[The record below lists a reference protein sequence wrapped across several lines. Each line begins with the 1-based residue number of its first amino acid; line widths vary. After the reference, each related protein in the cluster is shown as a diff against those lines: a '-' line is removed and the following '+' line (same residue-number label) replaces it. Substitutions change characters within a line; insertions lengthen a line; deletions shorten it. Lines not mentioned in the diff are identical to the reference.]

1 MDVKT
6 MCLGVLSLGDATGY
20 EIRKQFEDGPFAFF
34 HAAGYGSIYPALGRL
49 DADGLVSCTEM
60 AQDGRPDKKVYSITE
75 AGSDAFRKALH
86 KVPTEDKIRSEALF
100 MLFFADLLD
109 VRAKANVYD
118 SYLENYR
125 ALFTFMEE
133 HDVCGA
139 SGGRCFVHGFGLAIY
154 RAIVGYMEANRHLL
168 FEDEDASSG
177 PVRMT
182 GTDQ

>member
-34 HAAGYGSIYPALGRL
+34 HAAGYGSIYPALGKL

-86 KVPTEDKIRSEALF
+86 KVPVEDKIRSESLF

-109 VRAKANVYD
+109 ARAKENVFD
-118 SYLENYR
+118 SYLEKYR
-125 ALFTFMEE
+125 TYIACMEE
-133 HDVCGA
+133 HGVCEA
-139 SGGRCFVHGFGLAIY
+139 PGGRCFVHGFGLAIY

-168 FEDEDASSG
+168 FEDEDASAG
-177 PVRMT
+177 PVQKT
-182 GTDQ
+182 GTDR